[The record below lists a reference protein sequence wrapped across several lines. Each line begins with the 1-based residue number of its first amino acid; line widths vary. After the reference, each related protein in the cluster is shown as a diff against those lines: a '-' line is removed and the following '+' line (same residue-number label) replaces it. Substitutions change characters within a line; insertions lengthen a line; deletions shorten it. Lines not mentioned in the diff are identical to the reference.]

1 MQAYSV
7 AALLHTGRPKKCKRI
22 AVLKAHKKKQAQQ
35 IMGKTSRKKRRKDAP
50 LVPPPIASRRVA
62 RRVTSEFHRLAQD
75 AARAPTA
82 AARAAAERVLE
93 DRRGRYQEASALS
106 TALHSTSRWVLR
118 VLRRRGVLGAAANA
132 RPPALLE
139 VGAVNTQLL
148 DARGLAVRA
157 IDVRSSMQRIERV
170 DFFDLRPQGS
180 YDVVVCALVLNCL
193 PDAAARGRMVAG
205 LVAHL
210 RPGGL
215 CFLVVPR
222 SCLERSAAT
231 TPARFDAVLRRAGL
245 VELER
250 RATPRLLHLCL
261 AAGGADAAPAPAPE
275 HRLRPRRKKANE
287 FDVVLPAAA

>member
-1 MQAYSV
+1 VWKSKFYGTFVLNRRAD
-7 AALLHTGRPKKCKRI
+7 LHAI
-22 AVLKAHKKKQAQQ
+22 
-35 IMGKTSRKKRRKDAP
+35 DATPARWRGDPGSSP
-50 LVPPPIASRRVA
+50 LDRA
-62 RRVTSEFHRLAQD
+62 R
-75 AARAPTA
+75 TA
-82 AARAAAERVLE
+82 ASSPRNDLVKNCRVHPTHWLI
-93 DRRGRYQEASALS
+93 S
-106 TALHSTSRWVLR
+106 TQ